1 MSQNHPG
8 TSTGT
13 GSVPVDQ
20 HKHARH
26 NGFDDQVVLV
36 PNPGTGT
43 TEPPQSAPYFD
54 IAALLAGELPDPP
67 KPTVMRRD
75 DGLGIFYTGQLNLVF
90 GDPECGKTWIVL
102 CAIAQ
107 LLLDGG
113 RALFI
118 DLDHNGAIPTATR
131 LLNLGVPVEVLGDL
145 DRFRYIEPADP
156 IEMHM
161 IVEDCRRWTPDLI
174 GLDSLGELLP
184 MFRASSNSGDD
195 FTSVHARIVKPLVR
209 TGACVV
215 LIDHLAK
222 GMESRQSGPTG
233 SPAKRRAV
241 GGVSLRV
248 RAKDAFV
255 PGHGGTAY
263 VMVNKDRHGGLR
275 AGSPTGDREPLA
287 AVFVLKP
294 GSGDELTFSLRRAQ
308 DGEQPPAD
316 HSSPDLV
323 EKIASLSPPP
333 KSANDAAN
341 RIGGNRKAA
350 LSAFRDWQNSGGTG
364 SDTGTGT
371 STTPEP
377 ACSVCRFPMSLAAD
391 IEAGH
396 HHSCKETTR

>member
-1 MSQNHPG
+1 M
-8 TSTGT
+8 
-13 GSVPVDQ
+13 
-20 HKHARH
+20 
-26 NGFDDQVVLV
+26 VLV
-36 PNPGTGT
+36 PAPGTGT
-43 TEPPQSAPYFD
+43 TEPPRSAPYFD
-54 IAALLAGELPDPP
+54 IAALLAGDLPEPP
-67 KPTVMRRD
+67 KPTVMRRS
-75 DGLGIFYTGQLNLVF
+75 DGLGIFYAEQLNLVF
-90 GDPECGKTWIVL
+90 GDPECGKTWLLL
-102 CAIAQ
+102 CAGAQ
-107 LLLDGG
+107 VLLDGG
-113 RALFI
+113 RFLFI
-118 DLDHNGAIPTATR
+118 DLDHNGAVPTATR
-131 LLNLGVPVEVLGDL
+131 LLNLGVPVDVLSDL

-161 IVEDCRRWTPDLI
+161 IVGDCETWSPDLT

-195 FTSVHARIVKPLVR
+195 FTSVHSRIIKPLVR

-263 VMVNKDRHGGLR
+263 LMVNKDRHGGLR

-287 AVFVLKP
+287 GVFTLKA
-294 GSGDELTFSLRRAQ
+294 GVGDELAFTLRPAQ
-308 DGEQPPAD
+308 QGEQAPAD
-316 HSSPDLV
+316 HAAPDLV
-323 EKIASLSPPP
+323 EKIAALSPPP

-350 LSAFRDWQNSGGTG
+350 LAAFREWQESGTG
-364 SDTGTGT
+364 SGTGTGT
-371 STTPEP
+371 GTTSEP
-377 ACSVCRFPMSLAAD
+377 PCPVCRFPMSFADDLA
-391 IEAGH
+391 AGH
-396 HHSCKETTR
+396 HLTCTKENC